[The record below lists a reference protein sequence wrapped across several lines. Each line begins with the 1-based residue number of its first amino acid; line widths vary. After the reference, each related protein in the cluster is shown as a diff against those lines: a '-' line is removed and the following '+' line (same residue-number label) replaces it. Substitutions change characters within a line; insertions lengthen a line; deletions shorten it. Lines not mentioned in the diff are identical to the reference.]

1 NKTLENRAEKLFQYQ
16 SDKYVKIKNIPK
28 GIDNREWEQVKE
40 QILIVPNGS
49 SKNLKA
55 NMKRTVQVVT
65 GSSGPSASL
74 YSKKTN
80 TSFLFK

>member
-1 NKTLENRAEKLFQYQ
+1 MEQKLLLICNE
-16 SDKYVKIKNIPK
+16 SVCTK
-28 GIDNREWEQVKE
+28 
-40 QILIVPNGS
+40 IVPNGS

-55 NMKRTVQVVT
+55 NTKRTVQVVT